1 MEGPWFGIV
10 IMTLMVV
17 GLVWW
22 ILYVTRKDRKR
33 DDQAYYSGN

>member
-10 IMTLMVV
+10 IMTAMVV

-22 ILYVTRKDRKR
+22 IWHTVRSDKKEKE
-33 DDQAYYSGN
+33 

>member
-17 GLVWW
+17 GIGVWVWW
-22 ILYVTRKDRKR
+22 AMKQNKEK
-33 DDQAYYSGN
+33 

>member
-1 MEGPWFGIV
+1 MEGPWLGIV

-22 ILYVTRKDRKR
+22 IWWAMKK
-33 DDQAYYSGN
+33 NKEK

>member
-22 ILYVTRKDRKR
+22 IWRAMKQNKKE
-33 DDQAYYSGN
+33 

>member
-17 GLVWW
+17 GLGVWIW
-22 ILYVTRKDRKR
+22 YTMRSDKKE
-33 DDQAYYSGN
+33 

>member
-1 MEGPWFGIV
+1 MEGPLFGIV

-22 ILYVTRKDRKR
+22 IWWAVKQNKEK
-33 DDQAYYSGN
+33 

>member
-10 IMTLMVV
+10 IMTLMLV

-33 DDQAYYSGN
+33 DDQAQK

>member
-17 GLVWW
+17 GLGVWIW
-22 ILYVTRKDRKR
+22 WVMRKSKEK
-33 DDQAYYSGN
+33 